1 MKSHYPS
8 AVSSGVRRSGPA
20 LAFAALALVAAP
32 LQAITFEQGLL
43 SGSFDSTFSL
53 GGLYRLDDPDRR
65 FYGVANGGLA
75 NSVNTDDGNLN
86 YRKGWASKVFKG
98 THDLEIEYGENL
110 GFFTRVTY
118 FYDWENN
125 ETERARRPLS
135 EEAKKRVAERIE
147 YLDLYGLYRFEVGG
161 RPIDL
166 RIGRQVLS
174 LGESTFIPNGLNV
187 VNPVDVSKLRVPG
200 AELRE
205 AFLPVNMVKASI
217 GLTDYTTLEAF
228 WLLEFRRTEIEPAGT
243 YFSTNDFASRGGSRV
258 YLGFGSL
265 SDGTPLGAISREADR
280 TGSDLNQYG
289 FALRTL
295 APGLNDTEFG
305 LYFAKYHSRVP
316 LISARTPTGP
326 INTNLT
332 GPLTAVFIGAGLPAA
347 NAAAQADAIW
357 GLIVLSQTNPGALTP
372 VQLATL
378 QAASTQAA
386 INGAR
391 QIALLNAA
399 ASGRYFTDFPED
411 TNMIG
416 ASFNTDLT
424 RLGMAWQG
432 EVSYK
437 MDVPLQV
444 DDVELLFAALSAL
457 NPAFGANNQVG
468 NYLGQY
474 GREITGFRR
483 LDVWTAQNTLTKV
496 FGPMLGASQLT
507 LVGEVGGVW
516 VPDLPSKDVLRFE
529 GAGTYT
535 SGNQAAMIGTGSALA
550 ATPLEAFADD
560 FSWGYQV
567 VARLDYTNLFA
578 GLNLTPTIAF
588 THDVSGNTPS
598 PLANF
603 IEDRKSINVS
613 AELTWQ
619 NAWSLEVRY
628 VEFFGAGR
636 HNLIADRDYFATTLK
651 YSF

>member
-1 MKSHYPS
+1 MNTHPSS
-8 AVSSGVRRSGPA
+8 AVPSGFRRSGP
-20 LAFAALALVAAP
+20 LVALALTLATAP

-65 FYGVANGGLA
+65 FYGVSNGGLA

-86 YRKGWASKVFKG
+86 YRKGWASQVFKG
-98 THDLEIEYGENL
+98 THDLEVQYGENFGL
-110 GFFTRVTY
+110 FTRVTY
-118 FYDWENN
+118 FYDWQNADS
-125 ETERARRPLS
+125 ERARKPLT
-135 EEAKKRVAERIE
+135 EQARERVAQRIE
-147 YLDLYGLYRFEVGG
+147 YLDLYGLYRFEVGS
-161 RPIDL
+161 RPVDL

-217 GLTDYTTLEAF
+217 GLTDQTTLEAF

-243 YFSTNDFASRGGSRV
+243 YFSTNDFASRGGSQV
-258 YLGFGSL
+258 YLGFGAL
-265 SDGTPLGAISREADR
+265 SDRNALGAIPRAPDR
-280 TGSDLNQYG
+280 TGGDLNQYG

-295 APGLNDTEFG
+295 AAGLNDTEFG

-332 GPLTAVFIGAGLPAA
+332 GPLTAVFISAGLPAV
-347 NAAAQADAIW
+347 NAAAQADAVW

-386 INGAR
+386 IAGAR
-391 QIALLNAA
+391 QIALLTAA
-399 ASGRYFTDFPED
+399 ASGRYFTEFPEG

-416 ASFNTDLT
+416 ASFNTDLS
-424 RLGMAWQG
+424 RFGVAWQG

-437 MDVPLQV
+437 MDTPLQV
-444 DDVELLFAALSAL
+444 DDVEVLFAALSAL
-457 NPAFGANNQVG
+457 NPAFGANNQIG

-474 GREITGFRR
+474 AREIPGFRR

-507 LVGEVGGVW
+507 LVGEAGGVW
-516 VPDLPSKDVLRFE
+516 VPDLPSKDLLRFE
-529 GAGTYT
+529 GAATYT
-535 SGNQAAMIGTGSALA
+535 SGNPAAMVGTGSALPG
-550 ATPLEAFADD
+550 TSLDAFADD

-578 GLNLTPTIAF
+578 GLNLTPTIAY

-603 IEDRKSINVS
+603 IEGRKSINVS

-619 NAWSLEVRY
+619 NAWSMEIRY
-628 VEFFGAGR
+628 VDFFGAGR
-636 HNLIADRDYFATTLK
+636 HNLLADRDYFATTLK

>member
-1 MKSHYPS
+1 MNIHPSS
-8 AVSSGVRRSGPA
+8 AVPSGFRRSGP
-20 LAFAALALVAAP
+20 LLALALTLATAP

-53 GGLYRLDDPDRR
+53 GGLYRLGDPDRR
-65 FYGVANGGLA
+65 FYGVSNGGLA

-86 YRKGWASKVFKG
+86 YRKGWASQVFKG
-98 THDLEIEYGENL
+98 THDLEVQYGENF

-118 FYDWENN
+118 FYDWENA
-125 ETERARRPLS
+125 ETVRARKPLT
-135 EEAKKRVAERIE
+135 EQARERVAERLE
-147 YLDLYGLYRFEVGG
+147 YLDLYGLFRFEVGS
-161 RPIDL
+161 RPVDL

-187 VNPVDVSKLRVPG
+187 VNPVEVSKLRVPG

-205 AFLPVNMVKASI
+205 AFLPVNMIKASI
-217 GLTDYTTLEAF
+217 GLTDRTTLEAF

-243 YFSTNDFASRGGSRV
+243 YFSTNDFASRGGSQV
-258 YLGFGSL
+258 YLGFGAL
-265 SDGTPLGAISREADR
+265 SDRGSLGGIPRAPDR
-280 TGSDLNQYG
+280 TGGDLNQYG

-295 APGLNDTEFG
+295 AAGLNDTEFG
-305 LYFAKYHSRVP
+305 LYLAKYHSRVP

-332 GPLTAVFIGAGLPAA
+332 GQLTAVFISAGLPVA
-347 NAAAQADAIW
+347 NAAAQADAVW
-357 GLIVLSQTNPGALTP
+357 GLIVLSQTNPRALTP
-372 VQLATL
+372 VQRATL

-391 QIALLNAA
+391 QIALLTAA
-399 ASGRYFTDFPED
+399 ATGRYFTEFPEG

-416 ASFNTDLT
+416 ASFNTDLS
-424 RLGMAWQG
+424 RFGVAWQG

-437 MDVPLQV
+437 MDTPLQV

-474 GREITGFRR
+474 AREIPGFRR

-496 FGPMLGASQLT
+496 FGPKLGASQLT
-507 LVGEVGGVW
+507 VVGEAGGVW
-516 VPDLPSKDVLRFE
+516 VPDLPSKDLLRFE
-529 GAGTYT
+529 GAGTFT
-535 SGNQAAMIGTGSALA
+535 SGNPAAMAGTGSALPG
-550 ATPLEAFADD
+550 TPLTAFADD
-560 FSWGYQV
+560 FSWGYQI
-567 VARLDYTNLFA
+567 VARLDYTNVFA
-578 GLNLTPTIAF
+578 GLNLTPTIAY

-598 PLANF
+598 PLSNF
-603 IEDRKSINVS
+603 IEGRKSINVS

-619 NAWSLEVRY
+619 NAWSLEFRY
-628 VEFFGAGR
+628 VDFFGAGR
-636 HNLIADRDYFATTLK
+636 HNLLADRDYFATTLK

>member
-1 MKSHYPS
+1 MNTHPSS
-8 AVSSGVRRSGPA
+8 AVRPGVRRSGPL
-20 LAFAALALVAAP
+20 LAFALALASAP
-32 LQAITFEQGLL
+32 LHAITFEQGLL
-43 SGSFDSTFSL
+43 TGSFDSTFSL

-86 YRKGWASKVFKG
+86 YRKGWASQVFKG
-98 THDLEIEYGENL
+98 THDLELQYGENF

-118 FYDWENN
+118 FYDWENADS
-125 ETERARRPLS
+125 ERERKPLTEQAR
-135 EEAKKRVAERIE
+135 ERVAQRIE
-147 YLDLYGLYRFEVGG
+147 YLDLYGLYRFEVGS
-161 RPIDL
+161 RPVDL

-217 GLTDYTTLEAF
+217 GLTDRTTLEAF

-243 YFSTNDFASRGGSRV
+243 YFSTNDFASRGGSQV
-258 YLGFGSL
+258 YLGFGAL
-265 SDGTPLGAISREADR
+265 SDRNALGAIPRAPDR

-295 APGLNDTEFG
+295 AAGLNDTEFG

-332 GPLTAVFIGAGLPAA
+332 GPLTAVFISAGLPAA
-347 NAAAQADAIW
+347 NAAAQADAVW
-357 GLIVLSQTNPGALTP
+357 GLIVLSQTNPAALTP

-386 INGAR
+386 IAGAR
-391 QIALLNAA
+391 QVALLTAA
-399 ASGRYFTDFPED
+399 ASGRYFTEFPEG

-424 RLGMAWQG
+424 RLGVAWQG

-437 MDVPLQV
+437 MDTPLQV
-444 DDVELLFAALSAL
+444 DDVEVLFAALSAL
-457 NPAFGANNQVG
+457 NPAFGANNQIG

-474 GREITGFRR
+474 AREIPGFRR

-507 LVGEVGGVW
+507 LVGEAGGVW

-529 GAGTYT
+529 GAATYT
-535 SGNQAAMIGTGSALA
+535 SGNPAAMAGTGSALPG
-550 ATPLEAFADD
+550 TPLSAFADD

-578 GLNLTPTIAF
+578 GLNLTPTLAF

-603 IEDRKSINVS
+603 IEGRKSINVS

-619 NAWSLEVRY
+619 NAWSMEIRY
-628 VEFFGAGR
+628 VDFFGAGR
-636 HNLIADRDYFATTLK
+636 HNLLADRDYFATTLK